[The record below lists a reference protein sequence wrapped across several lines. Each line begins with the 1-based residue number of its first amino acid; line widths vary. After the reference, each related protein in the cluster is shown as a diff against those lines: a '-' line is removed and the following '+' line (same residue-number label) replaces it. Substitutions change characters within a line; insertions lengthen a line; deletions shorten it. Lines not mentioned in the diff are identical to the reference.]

1 MKKLKTFLSIIS
13 LSVFIFLAFG
23 SVDDDSSSSSSS
35 SDSSETSLP
44 SGGPDVCDCLQNA
57 VNVGTYDYDE
67 SLQARCEDYS
77 NGLTEAQKSQRI
89 SEASD
94 RGCI

>member
-1 MKKLKTFLSIIS
+1 MKKFKTFLSILS
-13 LSVFIFLAFG
+13 LSIFVFLAFG

-35 SDSSETSLP
+35 SSETSLP

-57 VNVGTYDYDE
+57 MNVGTYDYDE

-77 NGLTEAQKSQRI
+77 SGLTEAQKSQRI

>member
-1 MKKLKTFLSIIS
+1 MKKLKTFLSILS
-13 LSVFIFLAFG
+13 LSIFVFLAFG
-23 SVDDDSSSSSSS
+23 SVDDDSSTSSST
-35 SDSSETSLP
+35 SSETSLP
-44 SGGPDVCDCLQNA
+44 SGGPDICDCIQNA

-77 NGLTEAQKSQRI
+77 SGLTESQKSQRI

>member
-1 MKKLKTFLSIIS
+1 MKKFKTVLSILS
-13 LSVFIFLAFG
+13 LSIFVFLAFG

-35 SDSSETSLP
+35 SSETSLP

-57 VNVGTYDYDE
+57 MNAGTYEYDE
-67 SLQARCEDYS
+67 YLQASCEEYS
-77 NGLTEAQKSQRI
+77 SRLTEAQKSQRI